1 MFVEDCNKLG
11 FLYKAYG
18 IKGELIV
25 RTDLNLSE
33 NTINKWES
41 IFIEINGILVPFFI
55 EQISLKTDIELQL
68 KFEDIDD
75 EIQAKTY
82 IGNSIFVEKENL
94 QIEQKDETFSQ
105 WVSFQ
110 IVDEQGVFV
119 GQIVKLIEYPSQS
132 MLMINTKE
140 QDEILI
146 PAIEDWIISVDSDKK
161 EITMNLPT
169 GLIDLNL
176 STESFL

>member
-1 MFVEDCNKLG
+1 MFVEGCNKLG

-55 EQISLKTDIELQL
+55 EQISRRTDIELQIKL
-68 KFEDIDD
+68 EDIDD

-82 IGNSIFVEKENL
+82 IGNSIFIEKDNL
-94 QIEQKDETFSQ
+94 QIEVEDEAFSQ

-110 IVDEQGVFV
+110 IVDEQGIFI

-132 MLMINTKE
+132 MLLINTKE

-146 PAIEDWIISVDSDKK
+146 PAIEEWIISVDSDKK
-161 EITMNLPT
+161 EIVMNLPT

-176 STESFL
+176 STENLF

>member
-1 MFVEDCNKLG
+1 VFVEGCNKLG

-55 EQISLKTDIELQL
+55 EQISRRTDIELQIKL
-68 KFEDIDD
+68 EDIDD

-82 IGNSIFVEKENL
+82 IGNSIFIEKDNL
-94 QIEQKDETFSQ
+94 QIEVEDEAFSQ

-110 IVDEQGVFV
+110 IVDEQGIFI

-132 MLMINTKE
+132 MLLINTKE

-146 PAIEDWIISVDSDKK
+146 PAIEEWIISVDSDKK
-161 EITMNLPT
+161 EIVMNLPT

-176 STESFL
+176 STENLF